1 MRKDDLCITV
11 PTFFRCPISLD
22 VMKSPVSLCTG
33 VTYDRASIQRWL
45 DGGNNTCPATMQ
57 ILQNKDFIP
66 NRTLQRLI
74 EIWSDSVRRRTCVES
89 AELAAPT
96 RDEIADAID
105 RVKIEKEE
113 RDDREVLS
121 KIVRFGRESD
131 DNRGFLAGKDDFVI
145 LLVDLINQVDFETTS
160 AAKSLVVQEAVKIL
174 STIRS
179 KVSDRRRFSNLII
192 TNGRDR
198 LSVIVYLF
206 KTGNVELKIDCA
218 GLLEF
223 IAVDAES
230 KLLIAERT
238 GLITELMKS
247 ISKDSDLSLIES
259 SLSCLIAISSP
270 KRVKLNLL
278 REKLIGDVTKL
289 LSDSTSSLSV
299 SVTEKCLKLL
309 EILAST
315 KEGRSEICGGDGE
328 CLKTV
333 VKKLMKVSTAA
344 TEHAVTVL
352 WSVSYLFKEDK
363 ALEAVT
369 SVNGVTK
376 ILLLL
381 QSNCSPAVRRM
392 LTDLLKVFKVNSRS
406 CLSAYDTKTTHVMPF

>member
-131 DNRGFLAGKDDFVI
+131 DNRGFLAGKDDFVK

-179 KVSDRRRFSNLII
+179 KVSDRRRFSNLIL

-230 KLLIAERT
+230 KLLIAERD

-344 TEHAVTVL
+344 TEHAVTDRK
-352 WSVSYLFKEDK
+352 SV
-363 ALEAVT
+363 V
-369 SVNGVTK
+369 
-376 ILLLL
+376 
-381 QSNCSPAVRRM
+381 
-392 LTDLLKVFKVNSRS
+392 
-406 CLSAYDTKTTHVMPF
+406 

>member
-1 MRKDDLCITV
+1 MRKDDLYITV
-11 PTFFRCPISLD
+11 PSFFRCPISLD

-57 ILQNKDFIP
+57 ILQNKDFVP

-74 EIWSDSVRRRTCVES
+74 EIWSDSVRRRASVES

-105 RVKIEKEE
+105 RVKVEKEE
-113 RDDREVLS
+113 RFDREVLA
-121 KIVRFGRESD
+121 KILRFARESD
-131 DNRGFLAGKDDFVI
+131 DNRGFLAGKDDFVR
-145 LLVDLINQVDFETTS
+145 LLVDLMSQVDFKSTS
-160 AAKSLVVQEAVKIL
+160 APKLLVVQEAVKIL
-174 STIRS
+174 SMIRS
-179 KVSDRRRFSNLII
+179 KLSDRRRFSNLVLN
-192 TNGRDR
+192 NGRDR
-198 LSVIVYLF
+198 LTTIVFLF
-206 KTGNVELKIDCA
+206 KTGNVELKIVCA

-223 IAVDAES
+223 IAIDSES
-230 KLLIAERT
+230 KVLIAERD
-238 GLITELMKS
+238 GLVGELMKS
-247 ISKDSDLSLIES
+247 ISRDSDSSLIEAA
-259 SLSCLIAISSP
+259 LSCLIAISSP
-270 KRVKLNLL
+270 RRVKLNLI
-278 REKLIGDVTKL
+278 REKLVADLTRL
-289 LSDSTSSLSV
+289 LTDPTTSSV

-309 EILAST
+309 ETLAST

-352 WSVSYLFKEDK
+352 WSVSYLFKEEK

-369 SVNGVTK
+369 STNGVTK

-406 CLSAYDTKTTHVMPF
+406 CLSAYDTKTTHIMPF

>member
-74 EIWSDSVRRRTCVES
+74 EIWSDSVRRRACVESS

-96 RDEIADAID
+96 RDEISDAID
-105 RVKIEKEE
+105 RVKIEKED

-131 DNRGFLAGKDDFVI
+131 DNRGFLAGKDDFVR
-145 LLVDLINQVDFETTS
+145 LLVDLIDQVGFETTS

-174 STIRS
+174 SLVRTKI
-179 KVSDRRRFSNLII
+179 SDRRRFSNLIL

-198 LSVIVYLF
+198 LTVIVFLF
-206 KTGNVELKIDCA
+206 RTGNVELKIDCA

-230 KLLIAERT
+230 KLLIAERD
-238 GLITELMKS
+238 GLVTELMRS
-247 ISKDSDLSLIES
+247 ISKDSDSSLIES

-270 KRVKLNLL
+270 KRVKLNLI

-289 LSDSTSSLSV
+289 LSDPTASSV

-369 SVNGVTK
+369 SANGVTK

-406 CLSAYDTKTTHVMPF
+406 CLSAYDTKTTHIMPF

>member
-1 MRKDDLCITV
+1 MRKDDLYITV

-74 EIWSDSVRRRTCVES
+74 EIWSDSVRRRACVES
-89 AELAAPT
+89 TESAAPT
-96 RDEIADAID
+96 RDEITDAID
-105 RVKIEKEE
+105 RVKIEKED
-113 RDDREVLS
+113 RYDREILS
-121 KIVRFGRESD
+121 KVVRFARESD
-131 DNRGFLAGKDDFVI
+131 DNRGFLAGKDDFVR
-145 LLVDLINQVDFETTS
+145 LLVDLMSQVDFKTTS
-160 AAKSLVVQEAVKIL
+160 SPKLLVVQEAVKIL
-174 STIRS
+174 SMIRS
-179 KVSDRRRFSNLII
+179 KISDRRRFSNSILS
-192 TNGRDR
+192 NGRDR
-198 LSVIVYLF
+198 LTAIVFLF
-206 KTGNVELKIDCA
+206 KTGNAELKIDCA

-230 KLLIAERT
+230 KLLIAERD
-238 GLITELMKS
+238 GLISELMKS
-247 ISKDSDLSLIES
+247 ITRDSDPSLIES
-259 SLSCLIAISSP
+259 ILACLIAISSP
-270 KRVKLNLL
+270 KRVKLNLI
-278 REKLIGDVTKL
+278 REKLIDDLTKL
-289 LSDSTSSLSV
+289 LSDPTTSSV

-309 EILAST
+309 ETLAST

-352 WSVSYLFKEDK
+352 WSVSYLFKEEK

-369 SVNGVTK
+369 STNGVTK

-381 QSNCSPAVRRM
+381 QSNCSPTVRRM

-406 CLSAYDTKTTHVMPF
+406 CLSAYDTKTTHIMPF

>member
-1 MRKDDLCITV
+1 
-11 PTFFRCPISLD
+11 
-22 VMKSPVSLCTG
+22 MKSPVSLCTG

-131 DNRGFLAGKDDFVI
+131 DNRGFLAGKDDFVK

-179 KVSDRRRFSNLII
+179 KVSDRRRFSNLIL

-230 KLLIAERT
+230 KLLIAERD

-406 CLSAYDTKTTHVMPF
+406 CLSAYDTKTTHIMPF

>member
-1 MRKDDLCITV
+1 
-11 PTFFRCPISLD
+11 
-22 VMKSPVSLCTG
+22 MKSPVSLCTG

-74 EIWSDSVRRRTCVES
+74 EIWSDSVRRRASVES

-105 RVKIEKEE
+105 RVKVEKEE
-113 RDDREVLS
+113 RFDREVLA
-121 KIVRFGRESD
+121 KILRFARESD
-131 DNRGFLAGKDDFVI
+131 DNRGFLAGKDDFI
-145 LLVDLINQVDFETTS
+145 DFKTTS
-160 AAKSLVVQEAVKIL
+160 AAKLLIVQEAVKIL
-174 STIRS
+174 SMIRS
-179 KVSDRRRFSNLII
+179 KISDRRRFSNLVLN
-192 TNGRDR
+192 NGRDR
-198 LSVIVYLF
+198 LTTIVYF
-206 KTGNVELKIDCA
+206 YKTGNVELKIDCA

-223 IAVDAES
+223 IAVDSES
-230 KLLIAERT
+230 KVSIAERD
-238 GLITELMKS
+238 GLVVELMRS
-247 ISKDSDLSLIES
+247 ISRDSDSSLIEAT
-259 SLSCLIAISSP
+259 LSCLIAISSP
-270 KRVKLNLL
+270 RRVKLNLT
-278 REKLIGDVTKL
+278 REKLIKDLTKL
-289 LSDSTSSLSV
+289 LTDPTTASV

-309 EILAST
+309 ESLAST

-333 VKKLMKVSTAA
+333 VRKLMKVSTAA

-352 WSVSYLFKEDK
+352 WSVSYLFKEEK

-369 SVNGVTK
+369 STNGVTK

-406 CLSAYDTKTTHVMPF
+406 CLSAYDTKTTHIMPF